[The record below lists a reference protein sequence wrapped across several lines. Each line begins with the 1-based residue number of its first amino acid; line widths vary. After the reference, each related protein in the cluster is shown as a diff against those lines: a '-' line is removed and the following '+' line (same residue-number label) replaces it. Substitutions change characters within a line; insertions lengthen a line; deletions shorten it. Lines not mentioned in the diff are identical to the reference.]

1 MGLHPLLK
9 KSEDTMQPHVE
20 IQRGAL
26 AHAPLLDRSATQGFA
41 APVQHKKARFTA
53 TRLQVTSVVFG
64 LFCAFTGGMAQAQG
78 ASGTAAAAPLTRDQ
92 VKMERD
98 EFLRTH
104 QWDAVAENW
113 VLKKG
118 MEAPEG
124 VKARAEVKAERDEF
138 LRNNRWN
145 PVSSD
150 WEPIT
155 KGPRDVSKLSREQVR
170 NETRQFIRTHQWD
183 EVKGAWV
190 EVAPRKARK

>member
-1 MGLHPLLK
+1 
-9 KSEDTMQPHVE
+9 MQTHVE

-26 AHAPLLDRSATQGFA
+26 DHAPLLGRSAAQGFA

-53 TRLQVTSVVFG
+53 TRLQVASVVFG
-64 LFCAFTGGMAQAQG
+64 LFFAFTGGMLHAQG
-78 ASGTAAAAPLTRDQ
+78 ASGTAAAAPLTREQ

-113 VLKKG
+113 VLKQG
-118 MEAPEG
+118 MEAPAG
-124 VKARAEVKAERDEF
+124 VKTRAEVKAERNEF

-145 PVSSD
+145 PVSGD
-150 WEPIT
+150 WEPLT
-155 KGPRDVSKLSREQVR
+155 KGPRDVSKMSREQVR

-190 EVAPRKARK
+190 EVTPRKARK

>member
-1 MGLHPLLK
+1 
-9 KSEDTMQPHVE
+9 MQTHVE
-20 IQRGAL
+20 IQRGAEDR
-26 AHAPLLDRSATQGFA
+26 APLLDRSATQGLTA
-41 APVQHKKARFTA
+41 AVQHKKARFTA
-53 TRLQVTSVVFG
+53 TRLQVSSVVLG
-64 LFCAFTGGMAQAQG
+64 LFCAFSGAMVQAQG

-138 LRNNRWN
+138 LRNHRWN

-150 WEPIT
+150 WEPLT
-155 KGPRDVSKLSREQVR
+155 KGPRDVSKMSREQVR

-190 EVAPRKARK
+190 EVAPRKAKK